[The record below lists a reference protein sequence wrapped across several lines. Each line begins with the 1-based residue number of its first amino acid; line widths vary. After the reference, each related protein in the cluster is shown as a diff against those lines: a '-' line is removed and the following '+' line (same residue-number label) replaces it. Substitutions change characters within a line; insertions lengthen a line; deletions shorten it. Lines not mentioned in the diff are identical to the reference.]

1 MRNVYWLRPR
11 IIAGRT
17 GPNQDPWDVI
27 DLARGGIGAVLS
39 VNDGAQVAPEELADA
54 DIHHLCTP
62 LSDSAPPRP
71 GDLEICTAAL
81 PAALRFA
88 TDAIDAGRSVLV
100 HCQAGKDRTGMFLS
114 YYLCAVEGL
123 RPEAAIDELRR
134 VRPTALSAPGWESF
148 TLQVL
153 RALEA

>member
-1 MRNVYWLRPR
+1 M
-11 IIAGRT
+11 
-17 GPNQDPWDVI
+17 
-27 DLARGGIGAVLS
+27 
-39 VNDGAQVAPEELADA
+39 
-54 DIHHLCTP
+54 
-62 LSDSAPPRP
+62 APPRP
-71 GDLEICTAAL
+71 GDLETCTAAL
-81 PAALRFA
+81 PLALRFA

-114 YYLCAVEGL
+114 CYLCAVEGL
-123 RPEAAIDELRR
+123 SPAAAIEEVRR